1 MAEQEKATKKA
12 KRPTA
17 LKRYLQSEKR
27 RLRNKNFRSKVSTAV
42 KSLEKAIQTAE
53 SSGKLAE
60 VYSLADKGVKKGIFK
75 PNKAA
80 RLKSRMTKRASR
92 TSA

>member
-17 LKRYLQSEKR
+17 LKRYMQSEKR
-27 RLRNKNFRSKVSTAV
+27 RLRNKTFRSKVSTTV
-42 KSLEKAIQTAE
+42 KSLEKAIKTAE
-53 SSGKLAE
+53 AEGRLAE

-75 PNKAA
+75 ANKAA
-80 RLKSRMTKRASR
+80 RMKSRMTRKVAKASV
-92 TSA
+92 